1 MKFPMIKMRTVVF
14 WGLLFFYSF
23 FIVNHFFVSYKEGA
37 TDMHSMS
44 PGTDAS
50 NNSMPATDAS
60 NAVVSQGPMV
70 DPSKNVV
77 TPDLS
82 GELLSLKKK
91 EEKMQQDL
99 NDLRKQIHKLE
110 APPALSAK

>member
-1 MKFPMIKMRTVVF
+1 MRTVVF

-37 TDMHSMS
+37 TDMQSMS

-50 NNSMPATDAS
+50 TNSAPAIDAS
-60 NAVVSQGPMV
+60 NNMV
-70 DPSKNVV
+70 DLSKNVV

-91 EEKMQQDL
+91 EEKMKQDID
-99 NDLRKQIHKLE
+99 DLRKQIDKLE
-110 APPALSAK
+110 APSSA

>member
-1 MKFPMIKMRTVVF
+1 MKFPTIKARTVVF

-50 NNSMPATDAS
+50 NNSMPAKDAS
-60 NAVVSQGPMV
+60 IHMV

-91 EEKMQQDL
+91 EEKMKHDL
-99 NDLRKQIHKLE
+99 DDLQKQIHKLE
-110 APPALSAK
+110 TPSSA

>member
-1 MKFPMIKMRTVVF
+1 MKFPTIKMRTVVF

-37 TDMHSMS
+37 TDMQSMS

-50 NNSMPATDAS
+50 TNSAPATDAS
-60 NAVVSQGPMV
+60 NNMV
-70 DPSKNVV
+70 DLSKNVV

-91 EEKMQQDL
+91 EEKMQQDI
-99 NDLRKQIHKLE
+99 NDLRKQILKLE
-110 APPALSAK
+110 TPSA